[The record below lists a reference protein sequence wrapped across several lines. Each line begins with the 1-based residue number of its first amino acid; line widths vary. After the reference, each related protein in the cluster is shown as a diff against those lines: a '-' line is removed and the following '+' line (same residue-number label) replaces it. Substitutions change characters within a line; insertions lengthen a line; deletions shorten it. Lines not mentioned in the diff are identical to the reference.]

1 MNNVFFFPHINEIG
15 GVETFLYNIARKYG
29 GTHDITVFYK
39 TGDQAQID
47 RLREYVSIRKWD
59 GKTTIKC
66 KRLFVNYGAE
76 IIDHADAE
84 EIIQVIHADYKTM
97 NLQPNLDERITKR
110 IAVSELARDRF
121 VEAGGP
127 EPEVCYNP
135 LAAAKPRKILRLVSA
150 TRLTQEK
157 GRARIRKL
165 ANAMNDAG
173 VLFEWTIYTTTN
185 QAAIYAPNVITRPP
199 RLDIADY
206 IAAADYLVQLS
217 DCEAYCYTVV
227 EALSMGTPVIVTDL
241 PVYNELGL
249 DEKNSIRLPLEMED
263 LPIEKIRKGLP
274 RVKGYKPPED
284 RWKEILAGGAP
295 KYKKTIEVE
304 ATAEFMDL
312 QANGKKRK
320 PGERWRVPIARAD
333 LLEERGLA
341 KRRSR

>member
-1 MNNVFFFPHINEIG
+1 MNNVFFFPHLNEIG

-39 TGDQAQID
+39 TGNQDQID

-84 EIIQVIHADYKTM
+84 EIIQVIHADYKTQ

-121 VEAGGP
+121 IEAGGP

-135 LAAAKPRKILRLVSA
+135 LAAVKPRKILRLVSA
-150 TRLTQEK
+150 TRLTKEK
-157 GRARIRKL
+157 GRDRIIRL

-173 VLFEWTIYTTTN
+173 IRFEWTVYTTTN
-185 QAAIYAPNVITRPP
+185 QAELYAPNVIARPP
-199 RLDIADY
+199 RLDISDY
-206 IAAADYLVQLS
+206 IATADFLVQLS

-227 EALSMGTPVIVTDL
+227 EALAAGTPVIVTDL
-241 PVYNELGL
+241 PVYSEIGL
-249 DEKNSIRLPLEMED
+249 TDENSIRVPLDMED
-263 LPIEKIRKGLP
+263 LPIEAIRKGLP

-284 RWKEILAGGAP
+284 RWKELLAGGKP
-295 KYKKTIEVE
+295 IYKRTIEIE
-304 ATAEFMDL
+304 AIASFIDL
-312 QANGKKRK
+312 QANDQRRN
-320 PGERWRVPIARAD
+320 PGDRWRVPTARAD
-333 LLEERGLA
+333 ALEEKGLA
-341 KRRSR
+341 KRRSK

>member
-1 MNNVFFFPHINEIG
+1 MNNVFYFQHINEIG

-59 GKTTIKC
+59 GKSIIKC
-66 KRLFVNYGAE
+66 KKLFVNYGSE

-157 GRARIRKL
+157 GLARIRKL
-165 ANAMNDAG
+165 ANALNDAG

-185 QAAIYAPNVITRPP
+185 QAAIYAPNVIPRPP

-217 DCEAYCYTVV
+217 DCEAYCYTLV

-320 PGERWRVPIARAD
+320 PGERWRVPMARAD

>member
-47 RLREYVSIRKWD
+47 RLREYVSIRRWD
-59 GKTTIKC
+59 GKSIIKC
-66 KRLFVNYGAE
+66 KKLFVNYGSE

-157 GRARIRKL
+157 GLARIRKL
-165 ANAMNDAG
+165 ANALNDAG

-185 QAAIYAPNVITRPP
+185 QAAIYATNVITRPP

-312 QANGKKRK
+312 KANGKKRK
-320 PGERWRVPIARAD
+320 PGERWRVPMARAD

>member
-59 GKTTIKC
+59 GRSIIKC
-66 KRLFVNYGAE
+66 KKLFVNYGAE

-135 LAAAKPRKILRLVSA
+135 LAVAKPRKILRLVSA

-157 GRARIRKL
+157 GLARIRKL
-165 ANAMNDAG
+165 ANALNDAG
-173 VLFEWTIYTTTN
+173 VLFEWTVYTTTN
-185 QAAIYAPNVITRPP
+185 QAAIYAPNVIIRPP

-206 IAAADYLVQLS
+206 ISAADYLVQLS

-249 DEKNSIRLPLEMED
+249 DEKNSIRLPLDMED
-263 LPIEKIRKGLP
+263 LPIEAIRNGLP
-274 RVKGYKPPED
+274 RVTGYKPPAD
-284 RWKEILAGGAP
+284 GWKELLAGGKP
-295 KYKKTIEVE
+295 KYKRTIEIE
-304 ATAEFMDL
+304 AIAPFIDL
-312 QANGKKRK
+312 QANDQRRN
-320 PGERWRVPIARAD
+320 PGDRWRVPTARAD
-333 LLEERGLA
+333 ALEEKGLA
-341 KRRSR
+341 RRINP